1 MCISRFIRFVTWYFS
16 KPEPVR
22 DVSFIVDK
30 KERIMLEE
38 AIAVVNSI
46 PGGWDFLRDPD
57 FLIASE
63 KGMQIVNGLKHPGHN
78 SDSIFATLYL
88 LKHMANNWEE
98 WVLRRSKTQDK
109 DENNKIILRR
119 WVESHP
125 YTPNT
130 NNFILLSYLENL
142 LRITEEWSDAD
153 IQGAGADRLI
163 FSIECVISRIF
174 ENVEEDDES
183 DAYKVEVY
191 KKIVVLN
198 LPSDYERSNALFLE
212 HIEFIKEYDARIT
225 EFEQKYKEQLVL
237 LKAALQQ
244 EDLRVLQEAMLRH
257 KPLTSSVEYI
267 LKKFRDMPEYLLAI
281 ELEKELLMQEAE

>member
-63 KGMQIVNGLKHPGHN
+63 KGMLIVNGLKHPGHN

-174 ENVEEDDES
+174 ENVEDES

-191 KKIVVLN
+191 KKIVHLN
-198 LPSDYERSNALFLE
+198 LPSDYERSSALFLE
-212 HIEFIKEYDARIT
+212 HIEFIKEYDARIR